1 MTTLAVEHAPASAAL
16 VRHRLAEALRVADVP
31 SAVIG
36 DAMLVVTEL
45 ISNSVRH
52 AQPLRAGTVIA
63 GWATYDGTVELWAT
77 DGGSPGNVPE
87 PRHVSPTATGGRGLA
102 IVEAL
107 ARDWG
112 IDQQAHTTTVWARLN
127 VPVDDRVALSAS

>member
-16 VRHRLAEALRVADVP
+16 VRHRLAEALKVADVP
-31 SAVIG
+31 PSVVG
-36 DAMLVVTEL
+36 DAMLIVTEL

-77 DGGSPGNVPE
+77 DGGSPGSVPE
-87 PRHVSPTATGGRGLA
+87 PQHVDATATGGRGLA
-102 IVEAL
+102 IVNAL
-107 ARDWG
+107 SRDWG
-112 IDQQAHTTTVWARLN
+112 VDRQTHTTTVWARIT
-127 VPVDDRVALSAS
+127 VPADDRIALTAS

>member
-16 VRHRLAEALRVADVP
+16 VRHRLTEALRLAHVP
-31 SAVIG
+31 AAVIG
-36 DAMLVVTEL
+36 DAVLVATEL

-77 DGGSPGNVPE
+77 DGGSPGSNPHT
-87 PRHVSPTATGGRGLA
+87 RHVGPTATGGRGLA

-112 IDQQAHTTTVWARLN
+112 IDDQPHTTTVWARLT
-127 VPVDDRVALSAS
+127 VPADDRLAATAS